1 MTSKYYFGSSVR
13 PIIHLSIH
21 PSIYQYI
28 HQSVNPSIYQSIN
41 LSFNLSIYL
50 SIHSSINLSI
60 YLSIYPSNKV
70 FPPAQSPTPSI
81 YLSSKVRRCRK
92 LAEKDSLIASQS
104 TNFNQLYH
112 RGHHIYV
119 VSLAHF
125 ISSLCLF
132 LFVYLSFFVF
142 IYFSYLYIYQ

>member
-1 MTSKYYFGSSVR
+1 M
-13 PIIHLSIH
+13 
-21 PSIYQYI
+21 
-28 HQSVNPSIYQSIN
+28 
-41 LSFNLSIYL
+41 
-50 SIHSSINLSI
+50 
-60 YLSIYPSNKV
+60 

-104 TNFNQLYH
+104 TNFNKLYH

-142 IYFSYLYIYQ
+142 IYFSYLYIYQWLIYLSNYPSIYLRIYLSVYQSTYLPFYLSTYLLSCLRFINHWIDIS